1 MGYSA
6 GPQIGLADLIFSN
19 SVSHLFCLIPTTS
32 FFAFDRT
39 AEKRSGA
46 TLHLP
51 KLAAVQQS
59 AGGWTRELMA
69 HGKKLPSALADG
81 PSLNGALLSFLFKFF
96 SLLPRKHFFTKM
108 Q

>member
-46 TLHLP
+46 TPHLP
-51 KLAAVQQS
+51 KLAAVLGERSRVQE
-59 AGGWTRELMA
+59 AGLE
-69 HGKKLPSALADG
+69 S
-81 PSLNGALLSFLFKFF
+81 
-96 SLLPRKHFFTKM
+96 
-108 Q
+108 